1 MNPLVERNKEILKK
15 FETMICHSDPAV
27 QEKIAKEIVDEKAP
41 LYAPTS
47 TEPLL
52 DQKDFYQ

>member
-47 TEPLL
+47 P
-52 DQKDFYQ
+52 